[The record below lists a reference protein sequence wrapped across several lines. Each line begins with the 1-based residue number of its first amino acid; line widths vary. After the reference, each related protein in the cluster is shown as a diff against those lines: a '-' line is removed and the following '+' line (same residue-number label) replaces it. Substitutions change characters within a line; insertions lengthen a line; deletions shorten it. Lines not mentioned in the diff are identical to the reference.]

1 MTKLFSA
8 LLTGL
13 LVSGLALTSP
23 SVLAATDTGA
33 PATKPAVK
41 KVAKKKTT
49 TKKAAAA
56 VAAPAAFEL
65 AAPDDDD
72 TGAVIDAAVA
82 PAVEYK
88 CELGNTLTIFRN
100 DGDDNYIALRWH
112 KVLTRMKRVT
122 TTTGAHRFENKRSGL
137 VWIGI
142 PAKGLLLDSR
152 KGQQLANECKDPSQ
166 MAQAPA
172 SSNAKS

>member
-13 LVSGLALTSP
+13 LVSSLALTTP
-23 SVLAATDTGA
+23 TAFAATDTG
-33 PATKPAVK
+33 TPAVK
-41 KVAKKKTT
+41 KVIKKKSPA
-49 TKKAAAA
+49 KKAAAA
-56 VAAPAAFEL
+56 AVVAPAAFEL

-72 TGAVIDAAVA
+72 TGAPIDAATA
-82 PAVEYK
+82 PAIEYK

-112 KVLTRMKRVT
+112 KVLTRMKRVS

-152 KGQQLANECKDPSQ
+152 KGQQLANECKDP
-166 MAQAPA
+166 AQLALA
-172 SSNAKS
+172 TAMYNANS

>member
-13 LVSGLALTSP
+13 FATGLVLTAP
-23 SVLAATDTGA
+23 AVFAAETGA
-33 PATKPAVK
+33 PAVK
-41 KVAKKKTT
+41 KVIKKKSHS
-49 TKKAAAA
+49 KKD
-56 VAAPAAFEL
+56 VAAPPAAYEL
-65 AAPDDDD
+65 AAPDEDD
-72 TGAVIDAAVA
+72 TGAPIDVAVA
-82 PAVEYK
+82 PATEYK

-112 KVLTRMKRVT
+112 KVLTRMKRVA

-142 PAKGLLLDSR
+142 PAKGLLLDSH
-152 KGQQLANECKDPSQ
+152 KGQQLANECKDPTQ
-166 MAQAPA
+166 TAL
-172 SSNAKS
+172 AKAAGDIHS

>member
-1 MTKLFSA
+1 MTPLFSA

-13 LVSGLALTSP
+13 LASSLALTTPAVFASE
-23 SVLAATDTGA
+23 TGA
-33 PATKPAVK
+33 PAVK
-41 KVAKKKTT
+41 KVTKKKPNAH
-49 TKKAAAA
+49 KPAV
-56 VAAPAAFEL
+56 VAAPAAYEL

-72 TGAVIDAAVA
+72 TGAIIDLATA
-82 PAVEYK
+82 PAIEYK

-112 KVLTRMKRVT
+112 KIVTRMKRVA

-152 KGQQLANECKDPSQ
+152 KGQQLANECKDPAQ
-166 MAQAPA
+166 MALA
-172 SSNAKS
+172 SGTGETSS

>member
-13 LVSGLALTSP
+13 LVSGLALTAP
-23 SVLAATDTGA
+23 GVLAATETGA
-33 PATKPAVK
+33 PAVK
-41 KVAKKKTT
+41 KDVKKKTH
-49 TKKAAAA
+49 TKKAAP
-56 VAAPAAFEL
+56 AAPAAYEL

-72 TGAVIDAAVA
+72 TGAPIDASIA
-82 PAVEYK
+82 PATEYK

-112 KVLTRMKRVT
+112 KVLTRMKRVA

-152 KGQQLANECKDPSQ
+152 KGQQLANECKDPTQ
-166 MAQAPA
+166 MALATA
-172 SSNAKS
+172 AGNANS

>member
-1 MTKLFSA
+1 MTKLLTA

-13 LVSGLALTSP
+13 LLSSLTLTAP
-23 SVLAATDTGA
+23 TVFAATETGA
-33 PATKPAVK
+33 PATKP
-41 KVAKKKTT
+41 VAKKKHTA
-49 TKKAAAA
+49 KKAAV

-72 TGAVIDAAVA
+72 TGAVIDTATA
-82 PAVEYK
+82 PAIEYK

-112 KVLTRMKRVT
+112 KVITRMKRVA

-142 PAKGLLLDSR
+142 PAKGLLLDAR

-166 MAQAPA
+166 MITAATID
-172 SSNAKS
+172 NTKS

>member
-13 LVSGLALTSP
+13 FVSGLALTAP
-23 SVLAATDTGA
+23 AVFAATETGA
-33 PATKPAVK
+33 PAVK
-41 KVAKKKTT
+41 KVIKKKTHS
-49 TKKAAAA
+49 KKEA
-56 VAAPAAFEL
+56 VAAPAAYEL

-72 TGAVIDAAVA
+72 TGAPIDAAIA
-82 PAVEYK
+82 PATEYK

-112 KVLTRMKRVT
+112 KVLTRMKRVA

-166 MAQAPA
+166 VAQAMA
-172 SSNAKS
+172 AGDIRS

>member
-13 LVSGLALTSP
+13 LVSSLTLTAP
-23 SVLAATDTGA
+23 AVFAATDTG
-33 PATKPAVK
+33 TPAVK
-41 KVAKKKTT
+41 KVVKKKSHV
-49 TKKAAAA
+49 KKAVAAA
-56 VAAPAAFEL
+56 VVAPAAFEL

-72 TGAVIDAAVA
+72 TGAPIDAATA
-82 PAVEYK
+82 PAIEYK
-88 CELGNTLTIFRN
+88 CDLGNTLTIFRN

-152 KGQQLANECKDPSQ
+152 KGQQLANECKDP
-166 MAQAPA
+166 AQLALA
-172 SSNAKS
+172 AATDNANS

>member
-1 MTKLFSA
+1 MTKLFST

-13 LVSGLALTSP
+13 LVSGLALTTP
-23 SVLAATDTGA
+23 AVFAATDTGA
-33 PATKPAVK
+33 PAVK
-41 KVAKKKTT
+41 KVVK
-49 TKKAAAA
+49 KKAASKKA
-56 VAAPAAFEL
+56 VVAPPAAYEL

-72 TGAVIDAAVA
+72 TGTPIDVAVA
-82 PAVEYK
+82 PAIEYK

-112 KVLTRMKRVT
+112 KVLTRMKRVA

-166 MAQAPA
+166 MALALA
-172 SSNAKS
+172 AGDARS

>member
-13 LVSGLALTSP
+13 LVSGLALTAP
-23 SVLAATDTGA
+23 AVFAATETGA
-33 PATKPAVK
+33 PAVK
-41 KVAKKKTT
+41 KVIKKKSPA
-49 TKKAAAA
+49 KH
-56 VAAPAAFEL
+56 AAPAAPAAYEL

-72 TGAVIDAAVA
+72 TGAPIDASIA
-82 PAVEYK
+82 PATEYK

-112 KVLTRMKRVT
+112 KVLTRMKRVA

-166 MAQAPA
+166 IALATA
-172 SSNAKS
+172 SGDIHS